1 MVVLM
6 LLFSPVSGKQ
16 VGTLINQ
23 GATVY
28 IGEEGLDITNAMG
41 GSTQIGWW
49 ASGSDLST
57 SASKTINIGT
67 RLTSMTITQ
76 SEFKGNTGNWYR
88 TSNGHIVGEPVVA
101 FYVEDPYIN
110 VEIWNPTNSD
120 SVNGKSVAQGTN
132 LTFRIDTNMVLDPS
146 SSNRQRSA
154 TSGITNSAPVANF
167 TVYGNE
173 IQWGVTDGSSN
184 IPTNWQYIVECI
196 GCGYAPCTYTTPSF
210 ISSYHTGD
218 YRVTLTSWNAIN
230 GDLSNTSQVRST
242 IVKTVRV
249 SATGIQ
255 VLDAG
260 SATTPEPFN
269 GVSGGSALGPINPT
283 TDGFITLKVKS
294 DGGATYTALV
304 DMSGAAH
311 STVELFPDGHPY
323 VWPYL
328 WGTGHIVG
336 SQYTYPAGTYYVS
349 AESLLN
355 RMKENYRDGGAD
367 YTGKTVS
374 EVRTVVI
381 TSDVVKLEADKDS
394 VVRGKPF
401 AITLTGKPSTAYHL
415 WIKGIGTMEG
425 DGVEEGTIPPRIL
438 MNQEG
443 VSVGDA
449 YTRDFHYENSG
460 GKTVGTSVPVVSGT
474 NQYFATITTST
485 LGTRTIEFTT
495 SSATKPQKYTVRV
508 ENQHA
513 QYANAQND
521 EIDINVEKGAVTIV
535 ASGDQNYFLG
545 EEIKLS
551 GTNTESSTTYMF
563 LIGPNL
569 PESGASLKSDDPR
582 HWTVKNNESDT
593 FTKADVNGDGSWSY
607 KWGTATVALDGGT
620 YTIYA
625 VNIPKDRDHLEEAT
639 YGTVSIVLKKP
650 FVSGSMSSSVVAQG
664 DEIKIVGTAEG
675 DPSSIQ
681 IWIMGKNKYL
691 IQTQSVNSDASFT
704 YDIKSA
710 TTKDMATGQY
720 FVVVQHPMQNTQFDI
735 DVDRESDYQTWVVN
749 KQLQDSD
756 SSSYTQLFKLGG
768 AGSLQGSDAAQALIE
783 AISDP
788 NVDDTY
794 TKFQFLVENPYIA
807 ITPITDKR
815 ISDKFNITGVTNLAV
830 DDEILIEVYSSSF
843 TPTQKSQS
851 GEFSGSTG
859 TIKVQKGQDGLNTIE
874 FDVDTS
880 SYKADEYIIKA
891 EAVVQDATG
900 TALFNVLEAGAPI
913 ATPAVTAAVTPTA
926 TPVVVTQ
933 APTPQPTMV
942 VITAQPTVNATAKQ
956 TQSPGYGALLALVG
970 LGAVAFIVVR
980 RE

>member
-1 MVVLM
+1 V
-6 LLFSPVSGKQ
+6 
-16 VGTLINQ
+16 TLETWND
-23 GATVY
+23 V
-28 IGEEGLDITNAMG
+28 N
-41 GSTQIGWW
+41 
-49 ASGSDLST
+49 
-57 SASKTINIGT
+57 N
-67 RLTSMTITQ
+67 
-76 SEFKGNTGNWYR
+76 NTGN
-88 TSNGHIVGEPVVA
+88 SH
-101 FYVEDPYIN
+101 
-110 VEIWNPTNSD
+110 
-120 SVNGKSVAQGTN
+120 
-132 LTFRIDTNMVLDPS
+132 
-146 SSNRQRSA
+146 
-154 TSGITNSAPVANF
+154 
-167 TVYGNE
+167 
-173 IQWGVTDGSSN
+173 
-184 IPTNWQYIVECI
+184 
-196 GCGYAPCTYTTPSF
+196 
-210 ISSYHTGD
+210 
-218 YRVTLTSWNAIN
+218 
-230 GDLSNTSQVRST
+230 ST
-242 IVKTVRV
+242 IVKKVAVTPSGVQVTNVTVTV
-249 SATGIQ
+249 PA
-255 VLDAG
+255 DPA
-260 SATTPEPFN
+260 N
-269 GVSGGSALGPINPT
+269 GWSGNMSGGQINPT
-283 TDGFITLKVKS
+283 KDGFITIKVKS
-294 DGGATYTALV
+294 EGGATYSALY
-304 DMSGAAH
+304 DINDD
-311 STVELFPDGHPY
+311 TNNLVELFPVGHPY
-323 VWPYL
+323 VWDNDWY
-328 WGTGHIVG
+328 TGHTYG
-336 SQYTYPAGTYYVS
+336 SQYSYPSGTYYVT

-374 EVRTVVI
+374 ETRTVVI
-381 TSDVVKLEADKDS
+381 ASDNLKIEAAKDS
-394 VVRGKPF
+394 IVRGKTF
-401 AITLTGKPSTAYHL
+401 TVSVTGKPSTAYHL
-415 WIKGIGTMEG
+415 WIKGIGTMDG
-425 DGVEEGTIPPRIL
+425 DNAEEGTIPPRIM
-438 MNQEG
+438 MNQED
-443 VSVGDA
+443 VSAGDE
-449 YTRDFHYENSG
+449 YTRSFHYENSG
-460 GKTVGTSVPVVSGT
+460 GKTVGDSVPDMAGT
-474 NQYFATITTST
+474 NQYYATITTST

-495 SSATKPQKYTVRV
+495 TSATKAQKYTVRV

-521 EIDINVEKGAVTIV
+521 EVDINVEKGADTIV

-625 VNIPKDRDHLEEAT
+625 VNIPRDRDHLEEAT

-675 DPSSIQ
+675 DPSSVQ